1 MSGDWTV
8 KDQCTW
14 LIKSTCGAPGLKIT
28 NDGTTSS
35 DIDIYYMEYNVED
48 VELEASGKTNW
59 PKYVKTD
66 TNEQTCGVPDYT
78 DSNTLDV

>member
-1 MSGDWTV
+1 MAGPNDAEVTLEMSGDWTV

-14 LIKSTCGAPGLKIT
+14 LIKSTCGAPGIKIE

-35 DIDIYYMEYNVED
+35 DVDIYYMEYNANEG

-59 PKYVKTD
+59 PKYIKTD
-66 TNEQTCGVPDYT
+66 TNP
-78 DSNTLDV
+78 